1 MRVERERFRTR
12 RRKGIEEQGGELSFE
27 DLEGV
32 NDAPLRLG
40 ALSSALQGTLGDR
53 LILGA
58 LHLRIGKFN
67 P

>member
-1 MRVERERFRTR
+1 M
-12 RRKGIEEQGGELSFE
+12 SFE
-27 DLEGV
+27 DLVGV

-40 ALSSALQGTLGDR
+40 ALSSALQCTLGDR